1 MRNKEIRIIIQ
12 DRLLCFNG
20 KFTSLISIKSLMHLR
35 YDIIQHSIAVFT
47 IILGS
52 VRYNRTCEKILRIT
66 GRCRCKRAY
75 IYIKFSVLR
84 IRRMI
89 CCIVNIDLNSDVL

>member
-35 YDIIQHSIAVFT
+35 YDIIQRSIAVST

-66 GRCRCKRAY
+66 GRCRCKRTY
-75 IYIKFSVLR
+75 IYVKITVLR
-84 IRRMI
+84 ISCMI
-89 CCIVNIDLNSDVL
+89 CCIVYIYLNSDVL